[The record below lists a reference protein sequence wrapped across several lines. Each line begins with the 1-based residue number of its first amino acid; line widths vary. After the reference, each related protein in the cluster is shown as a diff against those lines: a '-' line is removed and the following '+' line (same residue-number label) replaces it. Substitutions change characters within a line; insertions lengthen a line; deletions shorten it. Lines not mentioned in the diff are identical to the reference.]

1 MEDNKALKIDMTDFL
16 LNITLKDLD
25 KKIIEKNIEKIA
37 DRLNDIDTE
46 KDKDKYVTLSCIF
59 GAFLGDS
66 MGSAC
71 EFSPKSNKNHESIFK
86 IKNGIFEPGE
96 VTDDSEMAMSAA
108 FAYIDLI
115 NEDPLIT
122 QDLIYYYFCVWRTS
136 GPKDIGHATTNALR
150 YWTPSKLQE
159 TIFNYK
165 MVQIQNWDSLANGF
179 LMRISTFIA
188 YFYYN
193 NLSYIKE
200 TIETYFKTN
209 RNKTDELTD
218 EMINLLFKIFNES
231 IKNTEITHP
240 NYENGISSAVF
251 TLMSLTGMVMKDA
264 KLVYILFYQISNS
277 KKFINFEENKNK
289 SLDYSLKST
298 QKKYNEIIKDIENK
312 NEPSVTSL
320 IGYYMHGF
328 KLSVYYLYKYPEMAA
343 NQDSNLY
350 YKIMCDVCDYGGD
363 TDTNCAIV
371 GAMIGP
377 LIGYKNFNKEL
388 FDIFIRFIPEERC
401 QFNSAFMYV
410 YVDYLEKNMIK
421 KNETAKEN
429 MDSEQ
434 KKNNLEAD
442 NLKEDD
448 KDEKKEKGK
457 GIFPAIKN
465 FFGKVKSKDK
475 NEEKLKNEDVEKE
488 KKRIKENFKYTAYKM
503 IKQFLTKEIDI

>member
-1 MEDNKALKIDMTDFL
+1 MEDNEAFNKDLTNYL
-16 LNITLKDLD
+16 LNIKLKDLD
-25 KKIIEKNIEKIA
+25 KKIIEKNIEKIV
-37 DRLNDIDTE
+37 DRLDNIDIE
-46 KDKDKYVTLSCIF
+46 KDKDKYEALSCIF

-66 MGSAC
+66 MGSCC
-71 EFSPKSNKNHESIFK
+71 EFSPKCDSNHEIIFK

-150 YWTPSKLQE
+150 YWTPTNFQE

-165 MVQIQNWDSLANGF
+165 MVKLQNWDSLANGF

-209 RNKTDELTD
+209 RNKNDELTD
-218 EMINLLFKIFNES
+218 EMINLYIKIFNES

-251 TLMSLTGMVMKDA
+251 TLMSL
-264 KLVYILFYQISNS
+264 YQISNS
-277 KKFINFEENKNK
+277 KKFINYEENKNK
-289 SLDYSLKST
+289 YLDYSLKST
-298 QKKYNEIIKDIENK
+298 QKKYNEIIKDIEN
-312 NEPSVTSL
+312 NIEPSVTSS

-328 KLSVYYLYKYPEMAA
+328 KLSVYFLHKYPEMAA
-343 NQDSNLY
+343 NQDSDLY
-350 YKIMCDVCDYGGD
+350 YKIMCDVCDCGGD

-410 YVDYLEKNMIK
+410 YVDYLEKKMMEK
-421 KNETAKEN
+421 KEKTKEN

-434 KKNNLEAD
+434 KQSNLEAD
-442 NLKEDD
+442 HLKED
-448 KDEKKEKGK
+448 KKEENKGKGK
-457 GIFPAIKN
+457 GIFHGIIK
-465 FFGKVKSKDK
+465 FFRKEKSKDKEDK
-475 NEEKLKNEDVEKE
+475 NEEKQKKEENEKE
-488 KKRIKENFKYTAYKM
+488 KKRIKANFKYTAYKM
-503 IKQFLTKEIDI
+503 IKNFLTKEIEI

>member
-1 MEDNKALKIDMTDFL
+1 MEVIKFFNIDMTHYL
-16 LNITLKDLD
+16 LNIKLKDLD
-25 KKIIEKNIEKIA
+25 KQIIEKNIEKIVNKV
-37 DRLNDIDTE
+37 DYIDIE
-46 KDKDKYVTLSCIF
+46 KDKDKYEALSCIF

-66 MGSAC
+66 MGSCC
-71 EFSPKSNKNHESIFK
+71 EFSPKCDSNHEIIFK

-209 RNKTDELTD
+209 RNKNDELTD
-218 EMINLLFKIFNES
+218 EMINLYIKIFNES

-251 TLMSLTGMVMKDA
+251 TLMSLTGMIMKDA
-264 KLVYILFYQISNS
+264 KLVYILFYQISKS
-277 KKFINFEENKNK
+277 KKFINFEENKYLN
-289 SLDYSLKST
+289 YSLKST
-298 QKKYNEIIKDIENK
+298 QKKYVEIIKEIENNK
-312 NEPSVTSL
+312 EISVTSSM
-320 IGYYMHGF
+320 GYYMHGF

-343 NQDSNLY
+343 NQDSDLY

-410 YVDYLEKNMIK
+410 YVEYLEKKMMQ

-434 KKNNLEAD
+434 KKNNPEAD
-442 NLKEDD
+442 HLVEDD
-448 KDEKKEKGK
+448 KDEKKEKAK